1 MKIAPIAMFNIML
14 RLPSMDS
21 ISLHGYLCTR
31 IRQLL
36 FTGSIWIHVVTK
48 MRMRI
53 TLKKIK

>member
-14 RLPSMDS
+14 MRLPSMDS

-36 FTGSIWIHVVTK
+36 FTGSIWIH
-48 MRMRI
+48 MGMRI
-53 TLKKIK
+53 TLKKLK

>member
-36 FTGSIWIHVVTK
+36 FTGSVWIHVVTK
-48 MRMRI
+48 MDE
-53 TLKKIK
+53 